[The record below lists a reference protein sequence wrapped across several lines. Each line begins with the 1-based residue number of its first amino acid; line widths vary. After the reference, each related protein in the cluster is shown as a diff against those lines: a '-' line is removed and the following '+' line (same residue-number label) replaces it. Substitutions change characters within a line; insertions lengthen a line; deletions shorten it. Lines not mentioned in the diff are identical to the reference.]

1 MKKIV
6 AILCLL
12 AMLLSMTTL
21 GAFSASAA
29 SAWIG
34 KAAPKDVEYSFAVI
48 GDIQTL
54 TEKDETSGSRFVSS
68 IFSWLLSVKDS
79 RKIEYVFGL
88 GDTIETLSTWPEDN
102 YHTSFV
108 NPAEWQIASEQ
119 FHRLDG
125 IIPYLVV
132 RGNHDDEAGYHKH
145 ICTDAYKAQ
154 MDEFFYDPEK
164 PAVHGNSMSNSYQKI
179 EICGVKYLMMA
190 LDYDINDDVIAWANE
205 VIAANPDYRVIVSVH
220 VYLSSSGIPIR
231 CDVGQPG
238 EGDQTDGD
246 LWHDYIE
253 FDGNLL
259 WDRIFSKHPN
269 MFMVFCGH
277 VSVNDPVVNTRVGD
291 HGNEVFQVLV
301 DPQGRDKREPGG
313 MVYLLNFKNGGE
325 KIEVEYYSTVKFRY
339 YGADNQ
345 FTMNTPKCLTT
356 EPTPPV
362 TTTEPTTTQPEA
374 TTVITEATT
383 EAVSVST
390 SVTSAT
396 AATTAATTLDATT
409 AAATTTQTGGC
420 GGYITA
426 TVSVACVLGSTL
438 AAFAMRKR
446 KEE

>member
-6 AILCLL
+6 AVFCLL
-12 AMLLSMTTL
+12 AMLVSMTTL
-21 GAFSASAA
+21 GSFSASAA
-29 SAWIG
+29 STWIG
-34 KAAPKDVEYSFAVI
+34 RPAPEDVEYSFAVI

-54 TEKDETSGSRFVSS
+54 TEKDESNGSHFVSS
-68 IFSWLLSVKDS
+68 IFSWLLSSRES

-88 GDTIETLSTWPEDN
+88 GDTIETLSTWPEDGYN
-102 YHTSFV
+102 TSFV
-108 NPAEWQIASEQ
+108 NPAEWQLASEQ

-132 RGNHDDEAGYHKH
+132 RGNHDDEAGFHKY

-164 PAVHGNSMSNSYQKI
+164 PALHGNSMSNSYRKI

-190 LDYDINDDVIAWANE
+190 LDYDINDDIIAWANE
-205 VIAANPDYRVIVSVH
+205 VIAANPEYRVIVSVH

-253 FDGNLL
+253 FDGNVL

-277 VSVNDPVVNTRVGD
+277 VSVSDPVVNTRVGD
-291 HGNEVFQVLV
+291 NGNEVFQVLV
-301 DPQGRDKREPGG
+301 DPQGSDKREPGG

-325 KIEVEYYSTVKFRY
+325 KIEVEYYSTVKFRH
-339 YGADNQ
+339 YGAANQ
-345 FTMNTPKCLTT
+345 FTMDTPKCLTVT
-356 EPTPPV
+356 PEPPA
-362 TTTEPTTTQPEA
+362 TTAEPTTA
-374 TTVITEATT
+374 VITEATT
-383 EAVSVST
+383 ET
-390 SVTSAT
+390 TT
-396 AATTAATTLDATT
+396 FATTEAITTLASTEATVAVT
-409 AAATTTQTGGC
+409 DKASGGC
-420 GGYITA
+420 GASITA
-426 TVSVACVLGSTL
+426 TVSVACLLGTSL

-446 KEE
+446 EEE